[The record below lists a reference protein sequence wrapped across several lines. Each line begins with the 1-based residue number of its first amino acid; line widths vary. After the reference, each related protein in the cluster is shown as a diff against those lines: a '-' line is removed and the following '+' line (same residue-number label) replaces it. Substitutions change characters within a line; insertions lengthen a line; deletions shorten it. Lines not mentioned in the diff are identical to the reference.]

1 MTVAE
6 MLGHS
11 HFSSRFA
18 FSSRLWYSRDVHS
31 SNPDPEIR
39 PDGELGE
46 QPDDRRADLP
56 EPKPSPPEVK
66 AITTE
71 AIKDAVIDPRRD
83 WHLIERLVR
92 DYVKILKEQG
102 LRPERAV
109 SEAKALVVAATGDP
123 MSTILPSV
131 VTWTLSEYYDRS
143 RG

>member
-1 MTVAE
+1 MPT
-6 MLGHS
+6 
-11 HFSSRFA
+11 
-18 FSSRLWYSRDVHS
+18 
-31 SNPDPEIR
+31 PT
-39 PDGELGE
+39 
-46 QPDDRRADLP
+46 
-56 EPKPSPPEVK
+56 EVK

-143 RG
+143 RS

>member
-1 MTVAE
+1 M
-6 MLGHS
+6 
-11 HFSSRFA
+11 
-18 FSSRLWYSRDVHS
+18 HS
-31 SNPDPEIR
+31 SNPDPDIR
-39 PDGELGE
+39 SDDGPGQ
-46 QPDDRRADLP
+46 QPGDRLDDSP
-56 EPKPSPPEVK
+56 ESTPTPTEVK

-71 AIKDAVIDPRRD
+71 AIKDAVIEPRRD

-143 RG
+143 GG

>member
-1 MTVAE
+1 
-6 MLGHS
+6 
-11 HFSSRFA
+11 
-18 FSSRLWYSRDVHS
+18 VHS
-31 SNPDPEIR
+31 SNPDPDIR
-39 PDGELGE
+39 PDDGPGE
-46 QPDDRRADLP
+46 QPDGRRGDKP
-56 EPKPSPPEVK
+56 ETRPTPTEVK

-71 AIKDAVIDPRRD
+71 ALKDAIDSRRN

-109 SEAKALVVAATGDP
+109 SEAKALVVDATGDP

-143 RG
+143 PG